1 MTPKLEET
9 IYLDFIVSS
18 ATGAAADADSTPTA
32 AVYEDATDVAILAP
46 TVVKRTSLTGNYRV
60 PVACTAANGFE
71 ADKSYNVIVSAT
83 IGGIAAKAKVGSF
96 QVRAEKIGGAVA
108 SVTGN
113 VGGNVQGNVVGS
125 VASVVGLNTSLIDAA
140 ISTRSTYAGGDTSGT
155 TTLLAQIGTAG
166 AGLTAIGDTRLAYLD
181 APVSA
186 SGATVAAIE
195 TRIFD
200 TALVETG
207 LTFRKAMRACTAA
220 AAGKLIEPVDRSST
234 TIAAAAND
242 ATTRITSTNSNDG
255 ATLTRTVSLS
265 LT

>member
-1 MTPKLEET
+1 M
-9 IYLDFIVSS
+9 
-18 ATGAAADADSTPTA
+18 
-32 AVYEDATDVAILAP
+32 
-46 TVVKRTSLTGNYRV
+46 

-155 TTLLAQIGTAG
+155 
-166 AGLTAIGDTRLAYLD
+166 
-181 APVSA
+181 
-186 SGATVAAIE
+186 E
-195 TRIFD
+195 TR
-200 TALVETG
+200 A
-207 LTFRKAMRACTAA
+207 KAFSVNTMFWR
-220 AAGKLIEPVDRSST
+220 
-234 TIAAAAND
+234 
-242 ATTRITSTNSNDG
+242 
-255 ATLTRTVSLS
+255 
-265 LT
+265 